1 MHCEPRQ
8 GLSVMGMVQLGTGAS
23 CQGPYGNRKLPT
35 GVPAVWW
42 GLGCTQVQCVPLRS
56 QFTVLAENPN
66 HG

>member
-1 MHCEPRQ
+1 
-8 GLSVMGMVQLGTGAS
+8 MGMVQLGTGAS